1 MIAAVFTLSLLDCCL
16 LCPSGCIYTVVLVC
30 CCLVV
35 LFLGNYC
42 SLPLVVLVLQSNRSI
57 ILFINILN
65 LVSIMGILD
74 SLRLYR
80 GKWEESGRSNF
91 SADDINAVSSA
102 KVVASDFGHSVC
114 FVLKNGGMKFMPVS
128 NTSKVSTAVGDS
140 VDLTKCQVVTL
151 SREGDADIQRIEI
164 NG

>member
-1 MIAAVFTLSLLDCCL
+1 
-16 LCPSGCIYTVVLVC
+16 
-30 CCLVV
+30 
-35 LFLGNYC
+35 
-42 SLPLVVLVLQSNRSI
+42 
-57 ILFINILN
+57 
-65 LVSIMGILD
+65 MGILD

-91 SADDINAVSSA
+91 SASDIEETASA

-114 FVLKNGGMKFMPVS
+114 FVLKNGGMKFMPIS
-128 NTSKVSTAVGDS
+128 NTSKASVAVGDT
-140 VDLTKCQVVTL
+140 VDLSKAEVITL

>member
-1 MIAAVFTLSLLDCCL
+1 
-16 LCPSGCIYTVVLVC
+16 
-30 CCLVV
+30 
-35 LFLGNYC
+35 
-42 SLPLVVLVLQSNRSI
+42 
-57 ILFINILN
+57 
-65 LVSIMGILD
+65 MGILD

-91 SADDINAVSSA
+91 STDDINAVSSA

-128 NTSKVSTAVGDS
+128 NTSKASTAVGDA
-140 VDLTKCQVVTL
+140 VDLTKCQVITL
-151 SREGDADIQRIEI
+151 SREGDDDIQRIEI

>member
-1 MIAAVFTLSLLDCCL
+1 MKKLIRLTENDLRGIIKRSVNRILREAEGDEDLDYN
-16 LCPSGCIYTVVLVC
+16 GFY
-30 CCLVV
+30 
-35 LFLGNYC
+35 
-42 SLPLVVLVLQSNRSI
+42 
-57 ILFINILN
+57 
-65 LVSIMGILD
+65 D
-74 SLRLYR
+74 SLKTYLDNPVDVMKGDY
-80 GKWEESGRSNF
+80 EP

-128 NTSKVSTAVGDS
+128 NTSKANTAVGDT
-140 VDLTKCQVVTL
+140 VDLSKCQVVTL

>member
-1 MIAAVFTLSLLDCCL
+1 
-16 LCPSGCIYTVVLVC
+16 
-30 CCLVV
+30 
-35 LFLGNYC
+35 
-42 SLPLVVLVLQSNRSI
+42 
-57 ILFINILN
+57 
-65 LVSIMGILD
+65 MGILD

-91 SADDINAVSSA
+91 SSEEINSIASA

-128 NTSKVSTAVGDS
+128 NTSKASTAVGDT
-140 VDLTKCQVVTL
+140 VDLSKAEVITL
-151 SREGDADIQRIEI
+151 SREGDDDIQRIEI